1 MTKRE
6 WQIEMANKFAKRN
19 NVKELTDEEIKS
31 EAKYFCYS
39 WHSQNPE
46 RLVLFARAILR
57 KAQDENSQIYAAFDK
72 AYEEHK
78 RTAPT
83 QWAIERGTDAAEEI
97 MIDYLLLKV
106 QQKDWHGVSDAAN
119 DLREMNVK
127 KEKNT

>member
-1 MTKRE
+1 MRMTK
-6 WQIEMANKFAKRN
+6 
-19 NVKELTDEEIKS
+19 T
-31 EAKYFCYS
+31 
-39 WHSQNPE
+39 
-46 RLVLFARAILR
+46 
-57 KAQDENSQIYAAFDK
+57 
-72 AYEEHK
+72 
-78 RTAPT
+78 PT